1 MKKQVW
7 NLPPVRPIP
16 EELLRAGYSP
26 LLSSILV
33 ARGIF
38 TAADAEA
45 YLACGPESLNDPFA
59 LTGMEAAVR
68 RIRMAQERHETV
80 AVYGDYDVDGITAA
94 CLLTEYLRGIGLTTE
109 IYIPDRPEGYG
120 LNNCAIDKL
129 RARGVSLIVTVDTG
143 ITAVAETD
151 YAASLG
157 VDMVIT
163 DHHECQA
170 ELPRAAAVVDPKQ
183 PGCGYPDRNLAG
195 VGVAF
200 KLACALS
207 GDAAATLDRFAD
219 LVAMGTVADV
229 MPLTGENRYMVSEGL
244 KKLRSAPCPGLG
256 ALIDQNCVHR
266 SAMTAATISYKL
278 APCINA
284 AGRLF
289 HVSESAELVLEHDP
303 VRAAKLA
310 EELCSINRDR
320 RQLEADIMAE
330 AGELLAG
337 KQPNAP
343 IVLAREGWHQG
354 VIGIAASRLVDRY
367 QTPAV
372 MISLDG
378 ERGKGSCRSCG
389 DFDLFAALTSCRDL
403 LTTFGGHA
411 EAAGLTIERKNIDA
425 FRRAIGR
432 YYAEHPPEKRP
443 ALCPDVLIE
452 DPSWLDLADT
462 ESLERLEPCGTANP
476 RPLFCMTDVR
486 IVSLSSVGGG
496 AHTKLQVEKGGVVF
510 DCIWFGQKPEAL
522 EVFPGCRADVAFDPT
537 VNEFHGRR
545 TVQLLLKHM
554 RWDDSSPWRGILAG
568 LDGHGYRIARDELGV
583 LWRSLES
590 RCPARFPFSDL
601 PAAAPQLHPGQ
612 IALGLRVLSEL
623 SLAKLTDDG
632 TGVTVSLPDHPG
644 RADLRS
650 SPAWQRHHR

>member
-1 MKKQVW
+1 MKKLVW
-7 NLPPVRPIP
+7 NIPPVRPIP

-33 ARGIF
+33 ARGIT
-38 TAADAEA
+38 TAAGAGEH
-45 YLACGPESLNDPFA
+45 LACGPEALNDPFA
-59 LTGMEAAVR
+59 LAGMDAAVR
-68 RIRMAQERHETV
+68 RIRMAQQRHETV

-94 CLLTEYLRGIGLTTE
+94 CLLTEYLRGTGLQTE

-120 LNNCAIDKL
+120 LNNNAIDIL
-129 RARGVSLIVTVDTG
+129 RGLGVSLIITVDTG
-143 ITAVAETD
+143 ITAVQETA
-151 YAASLG
+151 YAASQG
-157 VDMVIT
+157 VDMIIT

-170 ELPRAAAVVDPKQ
+170 ELPDAAAVVDPKQ
-183 PGCGYPDRNLAG
+183 PGCGYPYRNLAG

-207 GDAAATLDRFAD
+207 GDPAAILGHYAD

-244 KKLRSAPCPGLG
+244 KKLRRAPCPGLG
-256 ALIDQNCVHR
+256 ALIEQNGVNR
-266 SAMTAATISYKL
+266 DAMNASTISYKL

-284 AGRLF
+284 AGRLY

-303 VRAAKLA
+303 VRAAELA
-310 EELCSINRDR
+310 QGLCGINRDR

-337 KQPNAP
+337 AHPTAP

-367 QTPAV
+367 QTPAI

-378 ERGKGSCRSCG
+378 ERGKGSCRSYG
-389 DFDLFAALTSCRDL
+389 DFDLFAALTSCREL

-425 FRRAIGR
+425 FRSAIGR
-432 YYAEHPPEKRP
+432 YYAEHPSERKP
-443 ALCPDVLIE
+443 ALSPDVLVE
-452 DPSWLDLADT
+452 EPAWLDLAGA
-462 ESLERLEPCGTANP
+462 ESLEQLEPCGTANP

-496 AHTKLQVEKGGVVF
+496 SHTKLQIEKNGAVF
-510 DCIWFGQKPEAL
+510 DGIWFGQRPEEL
-522 EVFPGCRADVAFDPT
+522 DVFPGCSVDIAFDPSI
-537 VNEFHGRR
+537 NEFRGRR
-545 TVQLLLKHM
+545 TVQLLIKHM
-554 RWDDSSPWRGILAG
+554 RWDDSTPWQAI
-568 LDGHGYRIARDELGV
+568 LDGQEGHRWRITRDELGS
-583 LWRSLES
+583 LWRQLER
-590 RCPARFPFSDL
+590 RCPLRIPYAELFGTVSSLR
-601 PAAAPQLHPGQ
+601 PGQ

-623 SLAKLTDDG
+623 SLAAVDADE
-632 TGVTVSLPDHPG
+632 TGVGITLPDHPV
-644 RADLRS
+644 RADLHDS
-650 SPAWQRHHR
+650 AAWLRHHR

>member
-1 MKKQVW
+1 MKKLVW
-7 NLPPVRPIP
+7 NIPPVRPIP

-33 ARGIF
+33 ARGIT
-38 TAADAEA
+38 TAACAEE
-45 YLACGPESLNDPFA
+45 YLACGPEALNDPFS
-59 LTGMEAAVR
+59 LKGMDAAVR
-68 RIRMAQERHETV
+68 RIRAAQQRHETV

-94 CLLTEYLRGIGLTTE
+94 CLLTEYLRGTGVKTE

-120 LNNCAIDKL
+120 LNNNAIDTL
-129 RARGVSLIVTVDTG
+129 RSRGVSLIITVDTG
-143 ITAVAETD
+143 ITAVAETE
-151 YAASLG
+151 YASSLG
-157 VDMVIT
+157 IDMVIT

-170 ELPRAAAVVDPKQ
+170 RLPDAAAVVDPKQ

-200 KLACALS
+200 KLVCALS
-207 GDAAATLDRFAD
+207 GDPAAALDRFAD

-229 MPLTGENRYMVSEGL
+229 MPLTGENRYIVSEGIR
-244 KKLRSAPCPGLG
+244 KLRRAPCPGLG
-256 ALIDQNCVHR
+256 ALIDQNCVNR
-266 SAMTAATISYKL
+266 GAMTAATISYKL

-289 HVSESAELVLEHDP
+289 HVSESAELVLEQDP
-303 VRAAKLA
+303 ARAAVLA
-310 EELCSINRDR
+310 QELCSINRDR

-337 KQPNAP
+337 KRPNAP

-354 VIGIAASRLVDRY
+354 VIGIAASRLVDRF
-367 QTPAV
+367 QTPAI

-378 ERGKGSCRSCG
+378 DHGKGSCRSCG

-411 EAAGLTIERKNIDA
+411 EAAGLTIERKNIEA
-425 FRRAIGR
+425 FRAAIGR
-432 YYAEHPPEKRP
+432 YYAEHPPERQP
-443 ALCPDVLIE
+443 ALCPDVRIE
-452 DPSWLDLADT
+452 DPSWLDLAGT

-486 IVSLSSVGGG
+486 IVSMSSVGSG
-496 AHTKLQVEKGGVVF
+496 AHAKLQVEKDGVFF
-510 DCIWFGQKPEAL
+510 DCIWFGQKPEEL
-522 EVFPGCRADVAFDPT
+522 DVFPGCRADIAFDPS
-537 VNEFHGRR
+537 VNEFRSRR

-554 RWDDSSPWRGILAG
+554 RWDENAPWSAVLAG
-568 LDGHGYRIARDELGV
+568 LDGHSYRIDRRELGI
-583 LWRSLES
+583 LWRSLE
-590 RCPARFPFSDL
+590 RLCPARISFSEL
-601 PAAAPQLHPGQ
+601 TRKAPPLRTGQ
-612 IALGLRVLSEL
+612 IALGLRVLNEL
-623 SLAKLTDDG
+623 SLVELKDNGTD
-632 TGVTVSLPDHPG
+632 VSISLPDHPG
-644 RADLRS
+644 RAELRS